1 MPSTDDPVEK
11 KAPEKKAEEKK
22 EEKKVVK
29 KKETPK
35 VTEAELASD
44 VRSVILDIHKAVSDI
59 NKKTTDFERR
69 LGALEEELAESSNEL
84 KVLRISVFKTL
95 PDTEET
101 RTIHRQASK
110 EQAGEDEEIETLTPD
125 MMRKIR
131 RASRR

>member
-1 MPSTDDPVEK
+1 MPSTDDKADEKKVEK
-11 KAPEKKAEEKK
+11 KVEPQKVK
-22 EEKKVVK
+22 E
-29 KKETPK
+29 
-35 VTEAELASD
+35 ADIASD
-44 VRSVILDIHKAVSDI
+44 VRSVILDIHKAVSEI

-101 RTIHRQASK
+101 RTLHRQASK
-110 EQAGEDEEIETLTPD
+110 EQAGENEEVEVLTPD